1 MLRKCPQ
8 CGGIN
13 VRRSVIR
20 APEERAQH
28 TLLSPYRCRDCHER
42 FWVVSRN
49 AYFLAIIVGV
59 ALVVGALA
67 GSFGT
72 PARQTRAPEQADVH
86 AARLDDVA
94 KLAGKGDPE
103 AEYELAMMYMN
114 GSGVAKKESEARKWL
129 ELSAGQGNGAA
140 QYELGAALLDGRGG
154 IQDYQAAIRWITLA
168 AEGGYGKA
176 QFALG
181 IMYRS
186 GTGTPAD
193 DVKAYTWLN
202 LAAAQDI
209 DGAATIRD
217 AVRTRLSPAEVEVAQ
232 SEARRLSPSGPRAP
246 DTGTAPQR

>member
-8 CGGIN
+8 CGGGN
-13 VRRSVIR
+13 VRRSVIH

-59 ALVVGALA
+59 ALVMGALA
-67 GSFGT
+67 GSMGV
-72 PARQTRAPEQADVH
+72 REKQTRIKEQADTH
-86 AARLDDVA
+86 AGRFDAVA
-94 KLAGKGDPE
+94 KLAGKGDPA

-129 ELSAGQGNGAA
+129 ERSAGHGNSAA
-140 QYELGAALLDGRGG
+140 QYELGVALLDGRGG
-154 IQDYQAAIRWITLA
+154 IQDYRGAMRWITLA

-186 GTGTPAD
+186 GTGTPVD
-193 DVKAYTWLN
+193 DVRAYTWLN
-202 LAAAQDI
+202 LAAAQDV
-209 DGAATIRD
+209 DGAATVRD
-217 AVRTRLSPAEVEVAQ
+217 AVRTRLSPAEVELAQ
-232 SEARRLSPSGPRAP
+232 SEARRLSVFGSRAP
-246 DTGTAPQR
+246 DTDTLQK